1 MIFFISK
8 IKMCVEELKMK
19 KDLNG
24 YIGVF
29 DSGLG
34 GISVLKEMVKLLPH
48 EKFYFYGDSAR
59 APYGE
64 RSLKEVQDY
73 TMETMNNMVNHGV
86 KAIVVACNTA
96 TSAAIEMVRDVF
108 TDIIV
113 IGVEPALKPAAEAN
127 DGEIL
132 VMATENTLRLDK
144 YHELAKTYGN
154 HVNVKEVACN
164 GLAQAIE
171 TGDVDGEEVR
181 VVRYV
186 DAPNG
191 KKRLMTKREMNRELG
206 HGRSMDLL
214 DVCAMRMMP
223 LLNYQDGYE
232 LENSRKEYERYN
244 EDEEN
249 GDRVDIYDETTWY

>member
-1 MIFFISK
+1 
-8 IKMCVEELKMK
+8 MK

-113 IGVEPALKPAAEAN
+113 IGVEPALNPAA
-127 DGEIL
+127 
-132 VMATENTLRLDK
+132 
-144 YHELAKTYGN
+144 
-154 HVNVKEVACN
+154 
-164 GLAQAIE
+164 
-171 TGDVDGEEVR
+171 
-181 VVRYV
+181 
-186 DAPNG
+186 
-191 KKRLMTKREMNRELG
+191 
-206 HGRSMDLL
+206 
-214 DVCAMRMMP
+214 
-223 LLNYQDGYE
+223 
-232 LENSRKEYERYN
+232 
-244 EDEEN
+244 
-249 GDRVDIYDETTWY
+249 